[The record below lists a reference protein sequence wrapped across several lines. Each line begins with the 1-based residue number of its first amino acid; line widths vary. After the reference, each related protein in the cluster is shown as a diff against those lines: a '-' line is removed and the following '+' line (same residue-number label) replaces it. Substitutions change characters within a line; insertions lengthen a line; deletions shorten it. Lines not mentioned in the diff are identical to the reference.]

1 MFCNAKYCFESCLN
15 YILRG
20 FELSNVLAQMLRPK
34 SIAIIGASPDAN
46 KLNGRP
52 FYFLR
57 RDGYAGKLYPV
68 NPKYTEIDGIP
79 CYPNVTSLPEAPEL
93 AVIIVSQKLVSAVI
107 EELGKIGTPVCIIFS
122 SGYSEIGPEGV
133 MLEQELLKTAE
144 HHGIRICG
152 PNNLGLINAFENIT
166 ATFSQYADKPPI
178 AGPVGFASQSGAFG
192 TGISA
197 LARSRGIGLGYFV
210 NTGNQADITLVDAL
224 IEIAD
229 DPKITVL
236 SAYIE
241 GIRNGTELIRLAHK
255 AMEVSK
261 PLIITKVGRK
271 AAGAR
276 AAASHTGSL
285 AGEDRV
291 FDGVLRQYGVIRARN
306 EEHMLDLVAAFTCC
320 HIPTGKGVA
329 LITQSGGAG
338 VLMAD
343 RCEELGLEV
352 TEPTAKTRKK
362 LQTIIPPFGSTQ
374 NPIDVT
380 GQFVAEPKIL
390 IDSIKIALDDPGIDS
405 CIVWL
410 QLMHAYSG
418 LLVNIFKKSNKKLTK
433 PLIICWLGAP
443 VKALQE
449 LREAGIYVIGAT
461 ERSVD
466 VVAGL
471 VQYGQSRARHVK
483 LLPPLADPNFGNG
496 RGQASPAPSIKA
508 AELLNKAGIPLAPA
522 AIATDAQS
530 AQRIAEK
537 IGYPVAIKI
546 ESPNILHKTDA
557 GGVCLN
563 LTDATSLV
571 NAVTAILKAAKT
583 YNPKAKIDGLLV
595 QKMMK
600 PATELVLGVRRDA
613 VFGPV
618 VMVGLGGIF
627 IEILEDV
634 AFAAVPINSAQAG
647 LMLDSLQGKALLEG
661 ARGKAPVNRTALIK
675 LICNLSQFAANH
687 PEIVELDLNPVFADG
702 ENLVAVDWLMMV
714 D

>member
-1 MFCNAKYCFESCLN
+1 M
-15 YILRG
+15 
-20 FELSNVLAQMLRPK
+20 SNVLAKMLNPK

-52 FYFLR
+52 FHFLR
-57 RDGYAGKLYPV
+57 RDGYAGRLYPV
-68 NPKYTEIDGIP
+68 HPKYTEIDGIT
-79 CYPNVTSLPEAPEL
+79 CYPNVASLPGAPEL
-93 AVIIVSQKLVSAVI
+93 AVIIVSQKLVCAVVA
-107 EELGKIGTPVCIIFS
+107 ELGKIGTPVCVIFS

-133 MLEQELLKTAE
+133 KLEQELLETAQR
-144 HHGIRICG
+144 HGIRICG

-229 DPKITVL
+229 DPRITVL

-241 GIRNGTELIRLAHK
+241 GIRNGPELIRLAHK
-255 AMEVSK
+255 AMVVGK

-352 TEPTAKTRKK
+352 AEPTAETRKK
-362 LQTIIPPFGSTQ
+362 LEIVIPSFGSTQ

-390 IDSIKIALDDPGIDS
+390 IDSIKIALNDPGIDS
-405 CIVWL
+405 CVVWL
-410 QLMHAYSG
+410 QLMHAYSD
-418 LLVNIFKKSNKKLTK
+418 LLVSVFKEANEKSTK
-433 PLIICWLGAP
+433 PLVICWLEAP
-443 VKALQE
+443 TKALLE

-461 ERSVD
+461 ERSID

-471 VQYGQSRARHVK
+471 VQYGQSRAHHVK
-483 LLPPLADPNFGNG
+483 ELPALADPNYGNG
-496 RGQASPAPSIKA
+496 RGQPSPVPSIMA
-508 AELLNKAGIPLAPA
+508 AELLHEAGISLAPTA
-522 AIATDAQS
+522 LATGAQS
-530 AQRIAEK
+530 AQVIAETM
-537 IGYPVAIKI
+537 GYPVTLKI
-546 ESPNILHKTDA
+546 ESPDILHKTEA

-563 LTDATSLV
+563 IADASSVADAATE
-571 NAVTAILKAAKT
+571 ILKAAKA

-595 QKMMK
+595 QKMIK

-613 VFGPV
+613 TFGPV

-627 IEILEDV
+627 IEILKDV
-634 AFAAVPINSAQAG
+634 TFAAAPINPAQAE
-647 LMLDSLQGKALLEG
+647 LMLDGLQGKAVLDG
-661 ARGKAPVNRTALIK
+661 TRGKAPVNLTALIK

-702 ENLVAVDWLMMV
+702 DTIIAVDWLMML
-714 D
+714 DQA

>member
-1 MFCNAKYCFESCLN
+1 M
-15 YILRG
+15 
-20 FELSNVLAQMLRPK
+20 SNILAQMLNPK

-52 FYFLR
+52 FHFLR

-68 NPKYTEIDGIP
+68 NPKYTEISGIP
-79 CYPNVTSLPEAPEL
+79 CYPNVAALPEAPEL
-93 AVIIVSQKLVSAVI
+93 AVIIVSQKLVSAVVA
-107 EELGKIGTPVCIIFS
+107 ELGKIGTPVCIIFS

-133 MLEQELLKTAE
+133 KLEKELLATAE
-144 HHGIRICG
+144 LHGIRICG

-197 LARSRGIGLGYFV
+197 LARTRGIGLGYFV
-210 NTGNQADITLVDAL
+210 NTGNEADITLVDAL
-224 IEIAD
+224 IEIAN

-241 GIRNGTELIRLAHK
+241 GIRNGSELIRLAHK
-255 AMEVSK
+255 AMEVGK
-261 PLIITKVGRK
+261 PLIVTKVGRK

-291 FDGVLRQYGVIRARN
+291 FDGVLRQHGVIRARN

-320 HIPTGKGVA
+320 PTPTGKGVA

-352 TEPTAKTRKK
+352 TNPTDETRKK
-362 LQTIIPPFGSTQ
+362 LQTIIPSFGSTQ

-390 IDSIKIALDDPGIDS
+390 IETIQIALDDPGIS
-405 CIVWL
+405 SSIVWL
-410 QLMHAYSG
+410 QLMHAYSD
-418 LLVNIFKKSNKKLTK
+418 LLVSIFKEANEKLSK
-433 PLIICWLGAP
+433 PLIICWLEAP
-443 VKALQE
+443 TKALKE

-471 VQYGQSRARHVK
+471 VEYGQSHARHDK
-483 LLPPLADPNFGNG
+483 QLPPLADPNYANG
-496 RGQASPAPSIKA
+496 RGQATPIPSIKA
-508 AELLNKAGIPLAPA
+508 AKLLLEAGIPLAPA
-522 AIATDAQS
+522 ALATDAQS
-530 AQRIAEK
+530 AQIIAEQIK
-537 IGYPVAIKI
+537 YPVAIKI
-546 ESPNILHKTDA
+546 ESPDILHKTEA
-557 GGVCLN
+557 GGICLN
-563 LTDATSLV
+563 VANATSLAT
-571 NAVTAILKAAKT
+571 AVAEILKAAKT
-583 YNPKAKIDGLLV
+583 HNPQARIDGLLV

-613 VFGPV
+613 AFGPV

-634 AFAAVPINSAQAG
+634 AFAAAPINPAQAG
-647 LMLDSLQGKALLEG
+647 LMLDGLQGKDLLEG
-661 ARGKAPVNRTALIK
+661 ARGKAPVNRAALIK
-675 LICNLSQFAANH
+675 LICNLSQFASNH
-687 PEIVELDLNPVFADG
+687 PEIVELDLNPILASGGD
-702 ENLVAVDWLMMV
+702 LVAVDWLMMV

>member
-1 MFCNAKYCFESCLN
+1 M
-15 YILRG
+15 
-20 FELSNVLAQMLRPK
+20 SNVLAQMLRPK
-34 SIAIIGASPDAN
+34 SIAIIGASPDSN

-79 CYPNVTSLPEAPEL
+79 CYQSVTSLPETPEL
-93 AVIIVSQKLVSAVI
+93 AVIIVSQKLVSAVVA
-107 EELGKIGTPVCIIFS
+107 ELGRIGTLVCIIFS
-122 SGYSEIGPEGV
+122 SGYSEIGPEGKV
-133 MLEQELLKTAE
+133 LEQELLKTAQR
-144 HHGIRICG
+144 HGIRICG
-152 PNNLGLINAFENIT
+152 PNNLGLINAFDNVT

-197 LARSRGIGLGYFV
+197 LARSRGIGLGYFI

-224 IEIAD
+224 IEIAN

-241 GIRNGTELIRLAHK
+241 GIRNGTELIKLAHK
-255 AMEVSK
+255 AMEVNK

-320 HIPTGKGVA
+320 HIPKGTGVA

-352 TEPTAKTRKK
+352 IEPTAETRKK
-362 LQTIIPPFGSTQ
+362 LQTVIPSFGSTQ

-405 CIVWL
+405 CVVWL
-410 QLMHAYSG
+410 QLMHAYSS
-418 LLVNIFKKSNKKLTK
+418 LLVSIIKKANQNLTK
-433 PLIICWLGAP
+433 PLIICWLEAP
-443 VKALQE
+443 EKALKE

-461 ERSVD
+461 ERSID
-466 VVAGL
+466 VLAGL

-483 LLPPLADPNFGNG
+483 QLPPLADINFGNG
-496 RGQASPAPSIKA
+496 RGLASPVTSIEA
-508 AELLNKAGIPLAPA
+508 ARLLNKAGIPLAPVA
-522 AIATDAQS
+522 LATDAQS
-530 AQRIAEK
+530 AQIIAGK

-546 ESPNILHKTDA
+546 ESPDILHKTEA
-557 GGVCLN
+557 GGICLN
-563 LTDATSLV
+563 LADATSLE
-571 NAVTAILKAAKT
+571 NAVAEVLKAART
-583 YNPKAKIDGLLV
+583 FNPKAQIDGLLV
-595 QKMMK
+595 QKMIK
-600 PATELVLGVRRDA
+600 PTTELVLGIRRDVA
-613 VFGPV
+613 FGPI

-634 AFAAVPINSAQAG
+634 TFAAAPINPNQAG
-647 LMLDSLQGKALLEG
+647 LMLDNLQGKALLKG
-661 ARGKAPVNRTALIK
+661 ARGEAQVNRTALIK
-675 LICNLSQFAANH
+675 LICDLSQFAANH
-687 PEIVELDLNPVFADG
+687 AEIVELDLNPVFADG
-702 ENLVAVDWLMMV
+702 ENLVAVDWLMMI